1 MLTEMLT
8 GIKAVIFD
16 LDGTL
21 MDSMWV
27 WTDIDIEYL
36 GRYGQTLPEDL
47 QDDIAGMSFTE
58 TAEYFKK
65 RFQLPESLE
74 EIKKEWNRL
83 AYEQYAKH
91 VPLKSGAAAF
101 LQELSAAKIPLGIAS
116 SNSRELIAACLRSN
130 HVADFFDSITISC
143 DVPKGKPA
151 PDVYLLAA
159 RSLGVQPQDC
169 LVFED
174 IPEGIQAGKNA
185 GMKVC
190 AVEDAF
196 SAHVKQEIRR
206 LADYYIRSYDEIA
219 DGTYEVL
226 TEIP

>member
-1 MLTEMLT
+1 M
-8 GIKAVIFD
+8 
-16 LDGTL
+16 
-21 MDSMWV
+21 
-27 WTDIDIEYL
+27 
-36 GRYGQTLPEDL
+36 
-47 QDDIAGMSFTE
+47 
-58 TAEYFKK
+58 
-65 RFQLPESLE
+65 
-74 EIKKEWNRL
+74 
-83 AYEQYAKH
+83 
-91 VPLKSGAAAF
+91 
-101 LQELSAAKIPLGIAS
+101 QELRAAKIPLGIAS

-159 RSLGVQPQDC
+159 RTLGVRPEEC

-196 SAHVKQEIRR
+196 SAHVKQEPWQ
-206 LADYYIRSYDEIA
+206 S
-219 DGTYEVL
+219 
-226 TEIP
+226 

>member
-1 MLTEMLT
+1 MLDN
-8 GIKAVIFD
+8 IKAIIFD

-36 GRYGQTLPEDL
+36 GRHGQTLPDDL
-47 QDDIAGMSFTE
+47 QDAIAGMSFTE

-65 RFQLPESLE
+65 RFALPQSVD
-74 EIKKEWNRL
+74 EIKTDWNRM
-83 AYEQYAKH
+83 AYEQYATH
-91 VPLKSGAAAF
+91 VPLKPGAGKF
-101 LQELSAAKIPLGIAS
+101 LQKMRKQGILMGIAS
-116 SNSRELIAACLRSN
+116 SNSRELIAACLHSN
-130 HVADFFDSITISC
+130 KVSEYFEHIIISC

-159 RSLGVQPQDC
+159 ERLGVKPEEC

-174 IPEGIQAGKNA
+174 IPEGIQAGKQA

-190 AVEDAF
+190 AVEDPF
-196 SAHVKQEIRR
+196 SAHVKQEIRH
-206 LADYYIRSYDEIA
+206 LADYYIRSYDEIE
-219 DGTYEVL
+219 DGTYETL
-226 TEIP
+226 TKIS